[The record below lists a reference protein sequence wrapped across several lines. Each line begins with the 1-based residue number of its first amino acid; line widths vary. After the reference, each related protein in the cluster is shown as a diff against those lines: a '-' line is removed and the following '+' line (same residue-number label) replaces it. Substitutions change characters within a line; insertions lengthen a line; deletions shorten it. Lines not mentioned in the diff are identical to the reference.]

1 MYVKVHYDTPSF
13 FLQTSPQAK
22 APINITAAILPEK
35 RISDIM
41 KKTGGFCLK
50 SGLFTHEK
58 WPTFDA

>member
-35 RISDIM
+35 
-41 KKTGGFCLK
+41 KNKQH
-50 SGLFTHEK
+50 HEK
-58 WPTFDA
+58 KRAVSA